1 MAHGT
6 SATIG
11 MVADQYAEAF
21 HDARLSVLLYDHRGF
36 GASDGEPRLEINPWL
51 QAQGYRDGLS

>member
-21 HDARLSVLLYDHRGF
+21 HDAGLTVLPYDHRGF
-36 GASDGEPRLEINPWL
+36 GASGGEPRLKINPWL
-51 QAQGYRDGLS
+51 QAQGYRDALT